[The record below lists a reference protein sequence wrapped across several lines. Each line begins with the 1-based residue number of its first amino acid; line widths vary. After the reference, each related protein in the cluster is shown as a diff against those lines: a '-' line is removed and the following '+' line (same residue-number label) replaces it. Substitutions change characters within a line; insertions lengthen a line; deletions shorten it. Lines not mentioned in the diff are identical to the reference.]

1 LAGPWVHRTRLSGL
15 GLFASLEAALA
26 AVGLAALLLVNAL
39 PSLYVSVF
47 RGLLGPLHEGALAG
61 SQLAVA
67 GALVFLPC
75 LIMGMIFPAAVRAF
89 REAGRDGSPESNVGR
104 LYVWNTIGGIAGSL
118 VTGFVLLPRFGVWS
132 TMTGAAVGSLLV
144 ASGVAGVAIARAGS
158 FLRVRR
164 DLIGMVPGVLAVL
177 TVVWFIPRWNIADF
191 NRGRYRFLYSATS
204 DQEKLDPG
212 QLIYHREGVNVSV
225 AVYRGLGAASLHIGG
240 KPDASTNLSDILTQ
254 CLSGHLPLM
263 FAPRIE
269 KVGVVGYGS
278 GMTAGAALTHPEVRE
293 LDLMEIEEAVIDAS
307 VYFDCISD
315 DPLDDPRTHLLV
327 EDGRVHL
334 TYAPDKY
341 DVLISEPSNPWMA
354 GIANLFTREFY
365 EIVRDHLEP
374 DGVLAQW
381 IQNYDLTEE
390 AFGAI
395 LAALHDSFP
404 HLMVFQTNPADMIV
418 LASQEPLRA
427 PWERVQERFSDP
439 AVRRSLLRANV
450 RDPLEL
456 GFFLVAPE
464 AAVIELAQESRQRN
478 TDDNAWLEHHAPLHL
493 LRRVLGESRAIF
505 AARGLAERGAPYRSQ
520 ALAEVFPG
528 IPYVEALNALV
539 WYPHRL
545 EPGTFQPQF
554 YDDPWAELRSIQIP
568 ALERSLGAG
577 PLPALADSVRL
588 WEARGVRYRELRAG
602 AARSLDEARFRGETA
617 QVLPRISRMAPD
629 LSVVR
634 FEEGVAAMAAGDTTA
649 AAREFGEVLRKPQSP
664 ACYYALIGMAQLSW
678 QAGDAD
684 AALRWADA
692 AAAYNP
698 YYANGFAI
706 GAQLAQSRGDAT
718 GANERLQRG
727 LVFNPHHRQLEE
739 LLGR

>member
-1 LAGPWVHRTRLSGL
+1 MTLPVVIGASARRSREDSREAGMLYGINTLGAVAGTVAASFLLVPQIGLLRTCLVAGALDAAVALLAWLLDRDVGVIESSPGADSRAARTAAPSSTRAGGPSPHQWAVLGLFAISGAIAIGFEVAWFRILGLTFGPSVYAFAAMLAIYLLGVGAGSALAGPWVQRTRLSGL

-354 GIANLFTREFY
+354 GITNLFTREFTTRSCGT
-365 EIVRDHLEP
+365 I
-374 DGVLAQW
+374 
-381 IQNYDLTEE
+381 
-390 AFGAI
+390 
-395 LAALHDSFP
+395 S
-404 HLMVFQTNPADMIV
+404 NPT
-418 LASQEPLRA
+418 ASLRSGSRTTIS
-427 PWERVQERFSDP
+427 P
-439 AVRRSLLRANV
+439 RRS
-450 RDPLEL
+450 
-456 GFFLVAPE
+456 
-464 AAVIELAQESRQRN
+464 
-478 TDDNAWLEHHAPLHL
+478 
-493 LRRVLGESRAIF
+493 
-505 AARGLAERGAPYRSQ
+505 
-520 ALAEVFPG
+520 
-528 IPYVEALNALV
+528 
-539 WYPHRL
+539 
-545 EPGTFQPQF
+545 
-554 YDDPWAELRSIQIP
+554 
-568 ALERSLGAG
+568 
-577 PLPALADSVRL
+577 
-588 WEARGVRYRELRAG
+588 
-602 AARSLDEARFRGETA
+602 ARSWRRCTTRF
-617 QVLPRISRMAPD
+617 P
-629 LSVVR
+629 
-634 FEEGVAAMAAGDTTA
+634 
-649 AAREFGEVLRKPQSP
+649 
-664 ACYYALIGMAQLSW
+664 
-678 QAGDAD
+678 
-684 AALRWADA
+684 
-692 AAAYNP
+692 
-698 YYANGFAI
+698 
-706 GAQLAQSRGDAT
+706 
-718 GANERLQRG
+718 
-727 LVFNPHHRQLEE
+727 
-739 LLGR
+739 